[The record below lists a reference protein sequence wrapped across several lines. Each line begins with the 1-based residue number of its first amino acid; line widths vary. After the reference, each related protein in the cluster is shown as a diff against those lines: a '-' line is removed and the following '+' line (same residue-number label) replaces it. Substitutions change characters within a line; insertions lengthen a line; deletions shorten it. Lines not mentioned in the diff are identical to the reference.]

1 MKEEP
6 RKKKGYFSHW
16 FFAFRAVLIHKM
28 IMDVFH
34 FDDTHLMAGC
44 ACVLG
49 HTVAEKKKR
58 DRDEKDARN
67 REVMQ
72 REERKREST
81 TETQE
86 SMGHPSKNQDTTL
99 HGSERVLRHVMAA
112 SLELVSQDTV
122 LTELLHGSLST
133 ICDDLRERE
142 RERDLMHEE

>member
-86 SMGHPSKNQDTTL
+86 SMGHPSENQDTTL

-142 RERDLMHEE
+142 RDLMHEE